1 MVSISSK
8 GDFKN
13 FENFAKRMRKENFY
27 KILDMF
33 GKEGVAALSSATP
46 KDTGKTASSW
56 YYKVVVNDKKSSVN
70 WYNSNTVYGPNGPSV
85 AILIQYGHGKKN
97 GAWVSGRDYIN
108 PAMKEIFD
116 RMAEALW
123 KEVTR

>member
-8 GDFKN
+8 GNFKN
-13 FENFAKRMRKENFY
+13 FENFAKRATNKNLY
-27 KILDMF
+27 KILNSF

-56 YYKVVVNDKKSSVN
+56 SYKVIINGKESSVN

-85 AILIQYGHGKKN
+85 AILIQYGHATKN
-97 GAWVSGRDYIN
+97 GAWVKGIDYIN
-108 PAMKEIFD
+108 PAMKNIFE

-123 KEVTR
+123 KEVTQ